1 MTRKKKLAIA
11 SILLFV
17 LLAYIANSLP
27 ALSAEGIKTWIES
40 LGPWAPVVYIVIYAL
55 RPLVFFPASVLTLTG
70 GVLFGAWFGT
80 LYTLIGATL
89 SAVVGYVMAERLSK
103 LWNSSAAIDR
113 LQKAKRQMEENGFIY
128 VVWFRL
134 VPFLNFDVV
143 SYVAGLARVKWLPFI
158 LATVIG
164 MFPGTVAYNF
174 LGGSLIAGDWRV
186 IVAAL
191 TVVVLFTVIS
201 LIVRKKLQQKEQ
213 MGD

>member
-17 LLAYIANSLP
+17 LLAYIVNSLP

-103 LWNSSAAIDR
+103 LWNSSAPIDR
-113 LQKAKRQMEENGFIY
+113 LQKAKRQMEENGFVY
-128 VVWFRL
+128 VLWFRL

-143 SYVAGLARVKWLPFI
+143 SYVAGLARVKWFPYI

-174 LGGSLIAGDWRV
+174 LGGSLLEGDWRV
-186 IVAAL
+186 IAAAL

-201 LIVRKKLQQKEQ
+201 LIVRKKLQQKER

>member
-11 SILLFV
+11 SSLLFV
-17 LLAYIANSLP
+17 LLAYIVNSLP

-103 LWNSSAAIDR
+103 LWSSSAPNDR

-213 MGD
+213 MGE

>member
-11 SILLFV
+11 SSLLFV
-17 LLAYIANSLP
+17 LLAYIVNSLP

-103 LWNSSAAIDR
+103 LWNSSAPIDR

-143 SYVAGLARVKWLPFI
+143 SYVAGLARVKWLSFI

>member
-11 SILLFV
+11 SILLFI
-17 LLAYIANSLP
+17 LAAYIVNSLP

-40 LGPWAPVVYIVIYAL
+40 LGPWAPVVYIMIYAL

-103 LWNSSAAIDR
+103 LWSSSAPSDR
-113 LQKAKRQMEENGFIY
+113 LQKAKRQMEENGFVY
-128 VVWFRL
+128 VLWFRL

-143 SYVAGLARVKWLPFI
+143 SYVAGLARVKWIPYI

-174 LGGSLIAGDWRV
+174 LGGSLLEGDWR
-186 IVAAL
+186 IIAAAL

-201 LIVRKKLQQKEQ
+201 LIVRKRLQQKEQ

>member
-11 SILLFV
+11 SSLLFV
-17 LLAYIANSLP
+17 LLAYIVNSLP

-103 LWNSSAAIDR
+103 LWNSSAPIDR
-113 LQKAKRQMEENGFIY
+113 LQKAKRQMEENGFVY
-128 VVWFRL
+128 VLWFRL

-143 SYVAGLARVKWLPFI
+143 SYVAGLARVKWFPYI

-174 LGGSLIAGDWRV
+174 LGGSLLEGDWRV
-186 IVAAL
+186 IAAAL

-201 LIVRKKLQQKEQ
+201 LIVRKKLQQKER

>member
-17 LLAYIANSLP
+17 LLAYIVNSLP

-103 LWNSSAAIDR
+103 LWNSSAPIDR

>member
-17 LLAYIANSLP
+17 LLAYIVNSLP

-55 RPLVFFPASVLTLTG
+55 RPLVFFPSSVLTLTG

-103 LWNSSAAIDR
+103 LWSSSASIDR

-213 MGD
+213 VGD

>member
-11 SILLFV
+11 SVLLFV
-17 LLAYIANSLP
+17 LLAYIVNSLP

-103 LWNSSAAIDR
+103 LWSSSAPIDR
-113 LQKAKRQMEENGFIY
+113 LQKAKRQMEENGFVY
-128 VVWFRL
+128 VLWFRL

>member
-17 LLAYIANSLP
+17 LLAYIVNSLP
-27 ALSAEGIKTWIES
+27 ALSADEIKTWIES

-103 LWNSSAAIDR
+103 LWSSSAPIDR

-186 IVAAL
+186 IAAAL

>member
-17 LLAYIANSLP
+17 LLAYIVNSLP

-103 LWNSSAAIDR
+103 LWSSSAPIDR
-113 LQKAKRQMEENGFIY
+113 LQKAKRQMEENGFVY
-128 VVWFRL
+128 VLWFRL

-143 SYVAGLARVKWLPFI
+143 SYVAGLARVKWFPYI

-174 LGGSLIAGDWRV
+174 LGGSLLEGDWRV
-186 IVAAL
+186 IAAAL

-201 LIVRKKLQQKEQ
+201 LIVRKKLQQKER

>member
-17 LLAYIANSLP
+17 LLAYIVNSLP

-103 LWNSSAAIDR
+103 LWSSSAPIDR

-186 IVAAL
+186 IAAAL

>member
-17 LLAYIANSLP
+17 LLAYIVNSLP

-103 LWNSSAAIDR
+103 LWSSSAPIDR